1 LKIIGIHTMSR
12 IDNTFKE
19 LKKKN
24 QKALI
29 PFLMAGDPDLY
40 TTEELI
46 LKIFE
51 NGADMIELGIPYS
64 DPIADG
70 KTIQAS
76 SKRALEKKIH
86 IDHVFELLKGLNGKI
101 PPIIIMTYYNPV
113 LRYGLR
119 RFTEEAKKSG
129 IDGVIISDLPPE
141 EANSWI
147 KEAKVSGVDTIFLAS
162 PTTPFKRIR
171 YISRLTSGFLYYV
184 QFTGVTGMR
193 GYISED
199 IEQRLKKIKSEIKKP
214 VVVGFGISNPE
225 QAKTISSFSDCV
237 VIGSAIIK
245 IIEESISREEVIKN
259 INNFIFQFSRVLKE
273 GVT

>member
-1 LKIIGIHTMSR
+1 MSR

-46 LKIFE
+46 LRIFE
-51 NGADMIELGIPYS
+51 KGADMIEIGIPYS

-70 KTIQAS
+70 RTIQAS
-76 SKRALEKKIH
+76 SKRALEKQIH

-101 PPIIIMTYYNPV
+101 PPIIVMTYYNPV

-119 RFTEEAKKSG
+119 RFAEEAKKSG

-147 KEAKVSGVDTIFLAS
+147 KEARGSDMDTIFLAS

-184 QFTGVTGMR
+184 QFVGVTGMR
-193 GYISED
+193 GYISEE

-225 QAKTISSFSDCV
+225 QAKTISSFSDV
-237 VIGSAIIK
+237 VVVGSAIVRVV
-245 IIEESISREEVIKN
+245 EENLKDPELVKRVGDYVKA
-259 INNFIFQFSRVLKE
+259 FSMALK
-273 GVT
+273 GGHVGKDL